1 MGTGETTR
9 RLRPYPDAEL
19 TGLDSQP
26 EMVFKARAGI
36 EVRLARM
43 EDPLPDG
50 PVISVLSVTT

>member
-1 MGTGETTR
+1 
-9 RLRPYPDAEL
+9 
-19 TGLDSQP
+19 
-26 EMVFKARAGI
+26 MVFKARAGI